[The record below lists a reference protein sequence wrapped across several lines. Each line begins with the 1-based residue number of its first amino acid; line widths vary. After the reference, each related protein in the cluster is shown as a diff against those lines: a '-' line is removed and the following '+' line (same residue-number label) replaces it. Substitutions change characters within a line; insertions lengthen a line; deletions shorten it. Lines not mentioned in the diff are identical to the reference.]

1 MTHHKFDNKANYQ
14 EKMNP
19 KEESTVDYFAMV
31 MKKKKEE
38 RIYAV
43 IVFILTVISI
53 IGTYLGVHSIFKLG
67 TTLAYIMLGII
78 AIPILL
84 MIGGLLLLSFN
95 KDIYTPKRDRMLTFT
110 SVNYLLFVFI
120 GNCIGVFF
128 LIKMGTIG
136 AYFISAMIICVVLYV
151 AIKAVKSRMGEKS
164 FNA

>member
-1 MTHHKFDNKANYQ
+1 
-14 EKMNP
+14 
-19 KEESTVDYFAMV
+19 MV

-84 MIGGLLLLSFN
+84 MIGGLILLSFN
-95 KDIYTPKRDRMLTFT
+95 KEVNSQKRDKTLTFI
-110 SVNYLLFVFI
+110 SANFLLFVFI

-136 AYFISAMIICVVLYV
+136 HISF
-151 AIKAVKSRMGEKS
+151 RQ
-164 FNA
+164 